1 MKDGLG
7 EKEISRRKF
16 IEYFGLGLIS
26 TAIAGCAPEKAF
38 NKMTEV
44 TAEVNKDNF
53 VKVAYG
59 EGKSCFEAASEAV
72 KMRIGSENE
81 HPFSVNNATSEN
93 PMTKYMFVKK
103 EGDKIA
109 GVYLFNNHDNLYNY
123 LMDGNMETTLADEMK
138 NKFGETGEVLAAT
151 GNVTEF
157 SGEMAKVKEY
167 WKNNPEMVVL
177 MVFTGP
183 ETKLNEQ
190 GLPVTKNDVTS
201 RLTGEEVFQKLGIE

>member
-7 EKEISRRKF
+7 EKVISRRKF
-16 IEYFGLGLIS
+16 LEYFGLGAMSIGL
-26 TAIAGCAPEKAF
+26 TACAPEKAF
-38 NKMTEV
+38 KKMTEV

-72 KMRIGSENE
+72 AKKIGSENE
-81 HPFSVNNATSEN
+81 HPFSINNATSEN
-93 PMTKYMFVKK
+93 PQTKYMFVKK

-109 GVYLFNNHDNLYNY
+109 GVYLFNNHDNLYNF
-123 LMDGNMETTLADEMK
+123 LSDGKMETTVEDEMK

-157 SGEMAKVKEY
+157 SGEMAKIKEY
-167 WKNNPEMVVL
+167 WKNNPETEVL
-177 MVFTGP
+177 MVFTGA
-183 ETKLNEQ
+183 ETKMNEQ
-190 GLPVTKNDVTS
+190 GLPVTKDDVTS
-201 RLTGEEVFQKLGIE
+201 RLNGEEVFLKLGIE